1 MKTRIALLAAL
12 TAGLCAPLAD
22 AATPGTPEYACQ
34 VPVKANHLA
43 ADATVTG
50 LVGLRFYDHR
60 GARVIFFECIDGQ
73 PKRLGARRV
82 VPDPATNP
90 PAEIP
95 DAVQWICERTVR
107 KFAALATLP
116 DGEILSGAYSVR
128 TPSCA
133 QRFELDASRRVDTG
147 RRFKVRVVD
156 QWGLGAV
163 RPRLCV
169 APPGARLVC
178 RELRFKDAVSTA
190 RRSVR
195 APVAGRW
202 RVELRQGD
210 KVRRRATVRVGA
222 GRLAAERKPPTV
234 LATGDSTMQGIDSFL
249 TDRLGDDAVVR
260 SDIYPGSGISRGV
273 FWPRKAAAQ
282 TAAMRQR
289 VTIISVGAAT
299 DAIPLPNAA
308 GTLVA
313 CCSEAWIRAYSRRV
327 RGMMKTYLR
336 DGHARVFWLTP
347 PFPKAPERAQITYA
361 VDDAITR
368 AGRGLKGVVV
378 GRVDRYFSPE
388 GYVETIR
395 YKGRPVKVRE
405 SDGVHLSIAGT
416 SIVAEILAPAIRR
429 ALEEL
434 GASR

>member
-12 TAGLCAPLAD
+12 TAVVCAPLAH
-22 AATPGTPEYACQ
+22 AAAPGTPEYVCQ
-34 VPVKANHLA
+34 AGSTANHLA

-60 GARVIFFECIDGQ
+60 GARVLFYECIDGQ

-82 VPDPATNP
+82 EPDPATNP
-90 PAEIP
+90 PAEIS
-95 DAVQWICERTVR
+95 DAVQWTCDRTVR
-107 KFAALATLP
+107 KFAALAALP
-116 DGEILSGAYSVR
+116 DGEILTGFYSVR

-133 QRFELDASRRVDTG
+133 QRFELDASRRVATG
-147 RRFKVRVVD
+147 KRFKVRAVD

-163 RPRLCV
+163 KPSLCV
-169 APPGARLVC
+169 APPGAKLQC
-178 RELRFKDAVSTA
+178 RELAFKDAVATTS
-190 RRSVR
+190 RSIR
-195 APVAGRW
+195 ADVAGRW

-210 KVRRRATVRVGA
+210 KVRRRTTVLVGA
-222 GRLAAERKPPTV
+222 GRAAAAVKPPIV

-249 TDRLGDDAVVR
+249 TDRLGDDAIVR

-273 FWPRKAAAQ
+273 FWPRKAVEQ
-282 TAAMRQR
+282 TKAIHPR

-308 GTLVA
+308 GTLVE
-313 CCSEAWIRAYSRRV
+313 CCEEAWIRAYSRRV

-347 PFPKAPERAQITYA
+347 PFPKAPARAQITYA
-361 VDDAITR
+361 IDDAITR

-378 GRVDRYFSPE
+378 GRVDRYFSPN

-395 YKGRPVKVRE
+395 YKGRSVRVRE
-405 SDGVHLSIAGT
+405 SDGVHLSIEGT
-416 SIVAEILAPAIRR
+416 SIVAEILAPAIRK
-429 ALEEL
+429 ALKEL
-434 GASR
+434 GAST